1 MLISQ
6 NKNNNRESAM
16 PFIRPLWLSLFVI
29 SSLIYIGIRIWSPQ
43 PWDGLFKIIPILM
56 LIQLTLTNTSG
67 RLRILL
73 IIALVCSLIG
83 DALLSLEGLFIEGL
97 GAFLL
102 AQLTYTALFISQS
115 TWQVRRLPWITAVLA
130 YTGLCILFV
139 LPHTGDMQLV
149 ITAYLCAITLMALSA
164 MMREDK
170 QFWWCA
176 TGAFLFMIS
185 DTLIAVNSFIQP
197 FWGSGS
203 AIMSTY
209 YLAQLLITLGAIRH
223 HIGNHRLPDQ

>member
-1 MLISQ
+1 MS
-6 NKNNNRESAM
+6 
-16 PFIRPLWLSLFVI
+16 FIRPLWLSLFVT

-43 PWDGLFKIIPILM
+43 PWDGLFKIIPILL
-56 LIQLTLTNTSG
+56 LIQLALANTSG
-67 RLRILL
+67 RLRIIL
-73 IIALVCSLIG
+73 ITALICSLVG

-102 AQLTYTALFISQS
+102 AQLTYTALFVSQS
-115 TWQVRRLPWITAVLA
+115 TWQMRRLPWIAAVLA

-139 LPHTGDMQLV
+139 LPHTGNMQLV

-164 MMREDK
+164 MIREDE

-176 TGAFLFMIS
+176 VGAFVFMIS

-209 YLAQLLITLGAIRH
+209 YLAQLLITLGVIRH
-223 HIGNHRLPDQ
+223 HQGASRVSDRECASHQAL